1 MSSFTAPPAVRPMG
15 NNKFKL
21 LESFEYYYAVGKE
34 DTESIIVPKGFVTDF
49 ASIPSALHWI
59 INPTDQHIMKPA
71 MIHDILYTKEKI
83 FKSGTEEF
91 YTRRESDVL
100 MFDMMRIQGAPLW
113 KLIGVYL
120 ALRAGGWAEYDYV
133 GKGQKEP
140 MIRKAWNNIFA

>member
-1 MSSFTAPPAVRPMG
+1 
-15 NNKFKL
+15 
-21 LESFEYYYAVGKE
+21 
-34 DTESIIVPKGFVTDF
+34 
-49 ASIPSALHWI
+49 
-59 INPTDQHIMKPA
+59 
-71 MIHDILYTKEKI
+71 
-83 FKSGTEEF
+83 
-91 YTRRESDVL
+91 